1 MMQTPVTWIT
11 GYLDLFV
18 AFGMFML
25 LLYILVESFYRGK
38 VRKFEELED
47 MDEVKNPTILLFIC
61 YSLKMFL
68 TFFGNFYLFVYF

>member
-47 MDEVKNPTILLFIC
+47 MDEVKNPTILLFAC

>member
-47 MDEVKNPTILLFIC
+47 MDEVKNPSILLFIC

>member
-11 GYLDLFV
+11 LYLDLFV

-25 LLYILVESFYRGK
+25 LFYILVESFYRGK

-47 MDEVKNPTILLFIC
+47 MDEVKNPTILLFMC